1 MAYYVE
7 CAFVSRVV
15 LNTKLSGAFKL
26 GVDLEESKRD
36 YLDIAGAYLDKVT
49 QLNLSSGRG
58 FEGGAYPSTQKWTR
72 KATGYN
78 RNSKTLNRTGSLK
91 KSHRVKARNDRK
103 GEIRYGA
110 TGRYVKIS
118 DEVIEGGRREM
129 RVTNQTIWRGE
140 NGGQYIR
147 VRSNDGQWYTKRVI
161 NGFVSINVAP
171 RPYMGLNSSN
181 YKELEELFDA
191 IVN

>member
-1 MAYYVE
+1 
-7 CAFVSRVV
+7 VSRVV

-118 DEVIEGGRREM
+118 NEVIEGGRREM

-147 VRSNDGQWYTKRVI
+147 VRSNNGQWYTKRVI